1 MKINIKPDKFLKSNI
16 FKKLLKN
23 IYSVVIIIIFF
34 VFVWLI
40 YFIYQN
46 LYQTIINPEEIKSEE
61 IIAKEEKINLQ
72 LFDDITKKLENK
84 KQPSQ
89 TDYNK
94 LTNPF

>member
-1 MKINIKPDKFLKSNI
+1 MKLNIKPNLLLKSNTLTKL
-16 FKKLLKN
+16 FKNL
-23 IYSVVIIIIFF
+23 YGVVIVIIFF

-40 YFIYQN
+40 YFIFQN
-46 LYQTIINPEEIKSEE
+46 LYQTIINPKEIKSEE
-61 IIAKEEKINLQ
+61 VIAKEEKINLQ
-72 LFDDITKKLENK
+72 LFDDVTKKLENK